1 MRKVVEQFLQYL
13 EAERDFSDKTLCAYQ
28 SDLRQF
34 IAFVGDYLESS
45 AVGPQDVNQ
54 TCIRHFLG
62 TLRRRGLQRRSVARK
77 LASIRS
83 FFKYLCRMKI
93 LQQNPAYGII
103 SPKLDKR
110 LPLFLDVEQAIR
122 AMELPV
128 GGDFFSRRNHALL
141 EVLYGTGIRVSEL
154 VGLDISSVDML
165 SGVVKVRGKGR
176 KQRVVPVGGKALESV
191 REYLPWREK
200 LLQQLAR
207 QDSALFLNRYGRR
220 LSQRG
225 VQRIV
230 NQYLSMVSEQKGLSP
245 HVLRHSFATHLLD
258 AGADL
263 QAVRELLGHVSL
275 STTQIYTHVTTDRLK
290 KIYHQAH
297 PRA

>member
-1 MRKVVEQFLQYL
+1 MRKAVEGFLQYL
-13 EAERDFSDKTLCAYQ
+13 EKERDFSEKTLCSYQ
-28 SDLRQF
+28 TDLKQF
-34 IAFVGDYLESS
+34 VAFVSDYLQSS
-45 AVGPQDVNQ
+45 AVSAQEVDQV
-54 TCIRHFLG
+54 CIRHFLG
-62 TLRRRGLQRRSVARK
+62 TLRRRGLKRRSVARK
-77 LASIRS
+77 LASVRS

-93 LQQNPAYGII
+93 LRQNPAYGIA
-103 SPKLDKR
+103 SPKLDKK
-110 LPLFLDVEQAIR
+110 LPLFLDVEQTIR
-122 AMELPV
+122 AMELPR
-128 GGDFFSRRNHALL
+128 GKDFFSWRDRALL

-154 VGLDISSVDML
+154 VGLDISSVDIL
-165 SGVVKVRGKGR
+165 SGVIKVKGKGR
-176 KQRVVPVGGKALESV
+176 KQRVVPIGRKALESI
-191 REYLPWREK
+191 REYLPWRER
-200 LLQQLAR
+200 LLQQFAS
-207 QDSALFLNRYGRR
+207 QNPALFLNRYGRR

-230 NQYLSMVSEQKGLSP
+230 TRYLSVVSEQKGLSP

>member
-1 MRKVVEQFLQYL
+1 MRKGVESFLQYL
-13 EAERDFSDKTLCAYQ
+13 DRERGFSERTLCAYQ
-28 SDLRQF
+28 TDLKQF
-34 IAFVGDYLESS
+34 IAFVSEYLQSP
-45 AVGPQDVNQ
+45 AVSPQDVDRA
-54 TCIRHFLG
+54 CIRHFLG
-62 TLRRRGLQRRSVARK
+62 RLRQRGLKRRSVARK

-83 FFKYLCRMKI
+83 FFKYLCRMRVI
-93 LQQNPAYGII
+93 QQNPAYGIA

-110 LPLFLDVEQAIR
+110 LPLFLDVDRTTR
-122 AMELPV
+122 AMELP
-128 GGDFFSRRNHALL
+128 GGEDFLSWRDRALL
-141 EVLYGTGIRVSEL
+141 EVLYSTGIRVSEL
-154 VGLDISSVDML
+154 VNLDISSVDGL
-165 SGVVKVRGKGR
+165 GGVVKVKGKGR
-176 KQRVVPVGGKALESV
+176 KQRVVPIGRKALESL
-191 REYLPWREK
+191 REYLPWRGR
-200 LLQQLAR
+200 LLQQLGS
-207 QDSALFLNRYGRR
+207 QNQALFLNRYGKR
-220 LSQRG
+220 LSHRA

-230 NQYLSMVSEQKGLSP
+230 TRYLSMVSEQKGLSP